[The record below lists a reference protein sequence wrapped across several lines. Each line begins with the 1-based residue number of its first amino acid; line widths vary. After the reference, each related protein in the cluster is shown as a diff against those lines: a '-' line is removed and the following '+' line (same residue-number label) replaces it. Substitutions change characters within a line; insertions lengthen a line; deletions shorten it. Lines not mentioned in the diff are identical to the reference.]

1 MSLNLPIIP
10 NGPIGR
16 ICMIVRR
23 ALLLAIG
30 SALIASPAAA
40 QSWKEKYPELTM
52 ALVPAEDA
60 TGVLARV
67 GPFADYLTRELGV
80 KVTLRVANDYTAVIE
95 GQKNRQIHIGQYGPG
110 SYARANSLSGGN
122 VVPFVT
128 LRNSGGVIGYYS
140 VMYVRSDS
148 PYKSLDDLKGKAL
161 GLVDVESTS
170 GFKAPTFFLSDQGFP
185 VDKHFKV
192 SQTTG
197 SHENA
202 IFALAAG
209 TVDAAVNWW
218 NAEDDSNL
226 NRMINKGMLKKVDGT
241 AMTLADFRI
250 IWKSPMLPGSPFALL
265 ADMPEELKAAIVKA
279 FVDAPRKDKAAF
291 DALTD
296 GKVENFARVSVEDY
310 VESIKMNL
318 LLDDQRKRRGK

>member
-1 MSLNLPIIP
+1 
-10 NGPIGR
+10 
-16 ICMIVRR
+16 MINRR
-23 ALLLAIG
+23 LVLAGAVALAFTA
-30 SALIASPAAA
+30 SAASA
-40 QSWKEKYPELTM
+40 QDWKVKYPELVM
-52 ALVPAEDA
+52 ALVPSENA

-110 SYARANSLSGGN
+110 SYARANAVSNGN
-122 VVPFVT
+122 VIPFVT

-140 VMYVRSDS
+140 VMYVRADS
-148 PYKSLDDLKGKAL
+148 EYKSIADLKGKTL

-170 GFKAPTFFLSDQGFP
+170 GFKAPTFFLADQGFP
-185 VDKHFKV
+185 IEKHFKLA
-192 SQTTG
+192 QTTG

-202 IFALAAG
+202 IFALASG

-226 NRMINKGMLKKVDGT
+226 RRMLTKGMLKKADG
-241 AMTLADFRI
+241 APMTPSDFRI

-265 ADMPEELKAAIVKA
+265 ADMPEDLKTAIIKA
-279 FVDAPRKDKAAF
+279 FVDAPKKNKVAF

-296 GKVENFARVSVEDY
+296 GKVENFARVSKEDY
-310 VESIKMNL
+310 VESVKMNL
-318 LLDDQRKRRGK
+318 WIDEQRKRKGN

>member
-1 MSLNLPIIP
+1 
-10 NGPIGR
+10 
-16 ICMIVRR
+16 MITRR
-23 ALLLAIG
+23 LILAG
-30 SALIASPAAA
+30 AAA
-40 QSWKEKYPELTM
+40 MTLTTSVASAQDWKAKYPELVM
-52 ALVPAEDA
+52 ALVPAENA

-110 SYARANSLSGGN
+110 SYARANAVSNGN

-140 VMYVRSDS
+140 VMYVRADS
-148 PYKSLDDLKGKAL
+148 EYRSVADLKGKTL

-170 GFKAPTFFLSDQGFP
+170 GFKAPTFFLADQGFP
-185 VDKHFKV
+185 VEKHFKLA
-192 SQTTG
+192 QATG

-202 IFALAAG
+202 VFALATG

-226 NRMINKGMLKKVDGT
+226 RRMITKGMLKRADGT
-241 AMTLADFRI
+241 PMAPTDFRI
-250 IWKSPMLPGSPFALL
+250 VWKSPLLPGSPFALL
-265 ADMPEELKAAIVKA
+265 ADMPEDLKAAIIQA
-279 FVDAPRKDKAAF
+279 FLNAPKKDKAAF

-296 GKVENFARVSVEDY
+296 GKVENFARVSKEDY
-310 VESIKMNL
+310 VESVKMNL
-318 LLDDQRKRRGK
+318 WLDEQRKRKGS

>member
-1 MSLNLPIIP
+1 
-10 NGPIGR
+10 
-16 ICMIVRR
+16 MINRR
-23 ALLLAIG
+23 LILAGALALAFNA
-30 SALIASPAAA
+30 SAASA
-40 QSWKEKYPELTM
+40 QDWKAKYPELVM
-52 ALVPAEDA
+52 ALVPAENA

-67 GPFADYLTRELGV
+67 GPFAEYLTHELGI

-110 SYARANSLSGGN
+110 SYARANTVSNGN

-140 VMYVRSDS
+140 VMYVRADS
-148 PYKSLDDLKGKAL
+148 EYKSVGDLKGRVL

-170 GFKAPTFFLSDQGFP
+170 GFKAPTFFLADQGYP
-185 VDKHFKV
+185 VEKHFKLA
-192 SQTTG
+192 QATG

-202 IFALAAG
+202 ILALATG

-226 NRMINKGMLKKVDGT
+226 RRMLTKGMLKKADGT
-241 AMTLADFRI
+241 PMTASDFRI
-250 IWKSPMLPGSPFALL
+250 IWKSPLLPGSPFAML
-265 ADMPEELKAAIVKA
+265 ADMPEDMKTAIIQA
-279 FVDAPRKDKAAF
+279 FVDAPKKNKVAF

-296 GKVENFARVSVEDY
+296 GKVENFARVSKEDY
-310 VESIKMNL
+310 VESVKMNL
-318 LLDDQRKRRGK
+318 WLDQQRKHRGN

>member
-1 MSLNLPIIP
+1 MNT
-10 NGPIGR
+10 
-16 ICMIVRR
+16 RR
-23 ALLLAIG
+23 TMF
-30 SALIASPAAA
+30 ALIAGLALIATPVAA
-40 QSWKEKYPELTM
+40 QSWKQKYPELVM
-52 ALVPAEDA
+52 ALVPSENA

-110 SYARANSLSGGN
+110 SYARANTVSRGN
-122 VVPFVT
+122 VIPFAT

-148 PYKSLDDLKGKAL
+148 PYKSLNDLKGKTL

-170 GFKAPTFFLSDQGFP
+170 GFKAPTFFLADQGFP
-185 VDKHFKV
+185 IEKNFKLA
-192 SQTTG
+192 QTTG

-202 IFALAAG
+202 IFALASG

-218 NAEDDSNL
+218 NAEGDSNL
-226 NRMINKGMLKKVDGT
+226 DRMLTKGVLKKTDGT
-241 AMTLADFRI
+241 PMAISDFRI

-265 ADMPEELKAAIVKA
+265 ADMPEDLKAAIIQA
-279 FVDAPRKDKAAF
+279 FLDAPKKNKPAF

-296 GKVENFARVSVEDY
+296 GKVENFARVSKEDY
-310 VESIKMNL
+310 VESVKMNL
-318 LLDDQRKRRGK
+318 WLDEQRKHRGN

>member
-1 MSLNLPIIP
+1 
-10 NGPIGR
+10 
-16 ICMIVRR
+16 MITRR
-23 ALLLAIG
+23 
-30 SALIASPAAA
+30 LILAAA
-40 QSWKEKYPELTM
+40 AAITLAAPSASAQDWKAKYPELVM
-52 ALVPAEDA
+52 ALVPAENA

-110 SYARANSLSGGN
+110 SYARANAVSNGN

-140 VMYVRSDS
+140 VMYVRADS
-148 PYKSLDDLKGKAL
+148 EYQSVADLKGKTL

-170 GFKAPTFFLSDQGFP
+170 GFKAPTFFLADQGFA
-185 VDKHFKV
+185 VEKHFKLA
-192 SQTTG
+192 QTTG

-202 IFALAAG
+202 IFALATG

-218 NAEDDSNL
+218 NAENDSNL
-226 NRMINKGMLKKVDGT
+226 RRMLTKGMLKKADGT
-241 AMTLADFRI
+241 PMTPSDFRI
-250 IWKSPMLPGSPFALL
+250 IWKSPLLPGSPFALL
-265 ADMPEELKAAIVKA
+265 ADMPEDLKTAIVQA
-279 FVDAPRKDKAAF
+279 FVDAPKKDKAAF

-296 GKVENFARVSVEDY
+296 GKVENFARVSKEDY
-310 VESIKMNL
+310 VESVKMNL
-318 LLDDQRKRRGK
+318 WLDEQRKRKGS

>member
-1 MSLNLPIIP
+1 
-10 NGPIGR
+10 
-16 ICMIVRR
+16 MITRR
-23 ALLLAIG
+23 
-30 SALIASPAAA
+30 LILAAA
-40 QSWKEKYPELTM
+40 AAITLAASSASAQDWKAKYPELVM
-52 ALVPAEDA
+52 ALVPAENA

-110 SYARANSLSGGN
+110 SYARANAVSNGN
-122 VVPFVT
+122 VIPFVT

-140 VMYVRSDS
+140 VMYVRADS
-148 PYKSLDDLKGKAL
+148 EYRSVADLKGKTL

-170 GFKAPTFFLSDQGFP
+170 GFKAPTFFLADQGFP
-185 VDKHFKV
+185 VDRHFKLA
-192 SQTTG
+192 QTTG

-202 IFALAAG
+202 VFALATG

-226 NRMINKGMLKKVDGT
+226 RRMLTKGMLKKADGT
-241 AMTLADFRI
+241 PMTPSDFRI
-250 IWKSPMLPGSPFALL
+250 IWKSPLLPGSPFAFL
-265 ADMPEELKAAIVKA
+265 ADMPEDLKAAIVQA
-279 FVDAPRKDKAAF
+279 FVDAPKKDKAAF

-296 GKVENFARVSVEDY
+296 GKVENFARVSKEDY
-310 VESIKMNL
+310 VESVKMNL
-318 LLDDQRKRRGK
+318 WLDGQRKRKGS

>member
-1 MSLNLPIIP
+1 
-10 NGPIGR
+10 
-16 ICMIVRR
+16 MIDRR
-23 ALLLAIG
+23 LVFAGALALAFTASDA
-30 SALIASPAAA
+30 SA
-40 QSWKEKYPELTM
+40 QEWKAKYPELVM
-52 ALVPAEDA
+52 ALVPAENA

-110 SYARANSLSGGN
+110 SYARANAVSGGN
-122 VVPFVT
+122 IIPFVT

-140 VMYVRSDS
+140 VMYVRADS
-148 PYKSLDDLKGKAL
+148 EYKSVADLKGKIL

-170 GFKAPTFFLSDQGFP
+170 GFKAPTFFLADQGFP
-185 VDKHFKV
+185 IEKHFKLA
-192 SQTTG
+192 QTTG

-202 IFALAAG
+202 IFALATG

-226 NRMINKGMLKKVDGT
+226 RRMLTKGVLKKADGT
-241 AMTLADFRI
+241 PMTPSDFRV

-265 ADMPEELKAAIVKA
+265 ADMPEDLKSAIVQA
-279 FVDAPRKDKAAF
+279 FVDAPKKNKVAF

-296 GKVENFARVSVEDY
+296 GKVENFARVSREDY
-310 VESIKMNL
+310 VESVKMNL
-318 LLDDQRKRRGK
+318 WLDEQRKHRGN

>member
-1 MSLNLPIIP
+1 
-10 NGPIGR
+10 
-16 ICMIVRR
+16 MITRR
-23 ALLLAIG
+23 LILAG
-30 SALIASPAAA
+30 AAA
-40 QSWKEKYPELTM
+40 LALTLPASAQNWKAKYPELVM
-52 ALVPAEDA
+52 ALVPAENA

-110 SYARANSLSGGN
+110 SYARANAVSNGN
-122 VVPFVT
+122 VIPFVT

-140 VMYVRSDS
+140 VMYVRADS
-148 PYKSLDDLKGKAL
+148 EYKSVADLKGKTL

-170 GFKAPTFFLSDQGFP
+170 GFKAPTFFLADQGFP

-192 SQTTG
+192 AQTAG

-202 IFALAAG
+202 IFALAGG

-226 NRMINKGMLKKVDGT
+226 RRMLTKGMLKKADGT
-241 AMTLADFRI
+241 LMMPSDFRI
-250 IWKSPMLPGSPFALL
+250 IWKSPLLPGSPFALL
-265 ADMPEELKAAIVKA
+265 ADMPEDLKAAIVQA
-279 FVDAPRKDKAAF
+279 FVDAPKKDKVAF

-296 GKVENFARVSVEDY
+296 GKVENFARVSKEDY
-310 VESIKMNL
+310 VESVKMNL
-318 LLDDQRKRRGK
+318 WLDEQRKRKGS